1 MSVGVILYSTGGQ
14 IAAPLDDTYIHLQYA
29 RQLAAGH
36 FFAFNTEDGYSSG
49 ATSFLYV
56 LVLGL
61 FARLGAQGDGLLWAA
76 HGLNV
81 ALFAASAWLSYRLGW
96 LVRNRAVAWLSAAL
110 FLLAA
115 HLVWGFA
122 TAMETGLTCALVLLN
137 LWLLGEAG
145 WAPRGAAAPGRGR
158 SLALA
163 VALTALAWVRPEG
176 LALVWLAALVG
187 AWRAAGAPARRAP
200 HARAAAGRRRARP
213 DCRSCSTG
221 PSPAAPRPTP
231 RSPRARL
238 YQQPQF
244 ELLDFLRNWI
254 GVYASYFTG
263 VFTAAGATAT
273 FIPFALLFVM
283 LGGLPAAWREIGR
296 RRPGLFTLAAV
307 WFLGGVLVS
316 ALLQPTLRGRYQM
329 PFYGVFIFLTA
340 VGLYDVVRALIGP
353 APAAARRVRAALWAV
368 GGFGAI
374 MLAGNVIMLWTALGE
389 NTMDIYNQHVQMG
402 RWIARNLPPD
412 ARLALNDIG
421 AMKYYGDR
429 YVYDL
434 IGLGTNA
441 TAGTRQA
448 GDGATFE
455 WLRHLP
461 PDRRPDYFIIHRGW
475 FPDLAPLPGF
485 LTPIYSITL
494 PHGTIVEPL
503 LAVYTPDWTVIA
515 GSDTPALG
523 PPADP
528 GEAPG
533 PAPLTSAGP
542 ARRRQRLPRPHPRG
556 ASRADARSALA
567 ACAAQPCRA
576 ST

>member
-1 MSVGVILYSTGGQ
+1 M
-14 IAAPLDDTYIHLQYA
+14 
-29 RQLAAGH
+29 
-36 FFAFNTEDGYSSG
+36 
-49 ATSFLYV
+49 
-56 LVLGL
+56 
-61 FARLGAQGDGLLWAA
+61 
-76 HGLNV
+76 
-81 ALFAASAWLSYRLGW
+81 
-96 LVRNRAVAWLSAAL
+96 
-110 FLLAA
+110 
-115 HLVWGFA
+115 
-122 TAMETGLTCALVLLN
+122 
-137 LWLLGEAG
+137 
-145 WAPRGAAAPGRGR
+145 
-158 SLALA
+158 
-163 VALTALAWVRPEG
+163 
-176 LALVWLAALVG
+176 
-187 AWRAAGAPARRAP
+187 
-200 HARAAAGRRRARP
+200 
-213 DCRSCSTG
+213 
-221 PSPAAPRPTP
+221 
-231 RSPRARL
+231 
-238 YQQPQF
+238 
-244 ELLDFLRNWI
+244 
-254 GVYASYFTG
+254 
-263 VFTAAGATAT
+263 
-273 FIPFALLFVM
+273 
-283 LGGLPAAWREIGR
+283 
-296 RRPGLFTLAAV
+296 
-307 WFLGGVLVS
+307 LVS

-340 VGLYDVVRALIGP
+340 VGLYDVIRALIGP

-402 RWIARNLPPD
+402 HWIARNLPPN

-503 LAVYTPDWTVIA
+503 LAVYTPDWRVIA

-533 PAPLTSAGP
+533 VAPLTNAGP
-542 ARRRQRLPRPHPRG
+542 GAGDSDYLGRIPVAQAGPIQIRVSGVRGAALPGLDLIEDELQYDTRLPANPASGIYTATLAPGSYRLYATRPGAGVSAQVSVSGAPLLLPAPGGPPRAEVDRLNVGWLDDEAAHGYVVRGAQWNVYAPTIVRQAALPTPPGHTLSDSGRSVTGYQEFTVRTQAGKDLRIVDRHLTTVAQRLRVGVNGRDVGVWFWPPAPGWAETSFLVPAAAVTG
-556 ASRADARSALA
+556 AQTRVRLTLLPDPTFAPLQAFYYWFY
-567 ACAAQPCRA
+567 Q
-576 ST
+576 